1 MFSDDCMED
10 ILHSE
15 HSLAIIPIT
24 TNQNFICTWELGWL
38 SALRH
43 LSMQILSDQERKVRE
58 NHVTTSGIPA
68 AS

>member
-1 MFSDDCMED
+1 MFSDCMEE

-15 HSLAIIPIT
+15 HSLAIIPII
-24 TNQNFICTWELGWL
+24 TNQNLICTRELGWL

-43 LSMQILSDQERKVRE
+43 LSMQILSDQEVKVRE
-58 NHVTTSGIPA
+58 NHVKTSNIPA